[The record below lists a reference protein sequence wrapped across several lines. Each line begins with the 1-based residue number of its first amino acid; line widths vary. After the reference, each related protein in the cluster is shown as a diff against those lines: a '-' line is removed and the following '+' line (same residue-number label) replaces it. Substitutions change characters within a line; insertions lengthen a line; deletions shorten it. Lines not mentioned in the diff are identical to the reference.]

1 MCGISGFIIK
11 KANNHID
18 LNVLK
23 KMVSKLS
30 HRGPDNKGFW
40 KNDNNTQFIGHSRLS
55 ILDLSE
61 RGSQPMKSSS
71 GRYVISYN
79 GEIYNHL
86 EIRKYL
92 NKKKKVNWKSSS
104 DTETIL
110 ESFEVLGIYET
121 VQRLHGMFAF
131 CVIDVKRNILN
142 LVRDKFGE
150 KPLYYGLQN
159 ENFVF
164 ASELKSINSFPYFEK
179 KICNKSLNYFFNFSY
194 VPEPLSIYEK
204 IYKLEAGTILS
215 FDLSK
220 NQILKKI
227 QRRI

>member
-92 NKKKKVNWKSSS
+92 NKKKSKLEKFFWY
-104 DTETIL
+104 ETIL

-121 VQRLHGMFAF
+121 VQRLLE
-131 CVIDVKRNILN
+131 CL
-142 LVRDKFGE
+142 L
-150 KPLYYGLQN
+150 
-159 ENFVF
+159 FV
-164 ASELKSINSFPYFEK
+164 
-179 KICNKSLNYFFNFSY
+179 
-194 VPEPLSIYEK
+194 
-204 IYKLEAGTILS
+204 
-215 FDLSK
+215 
-220 NQILKKI
+220 
-227 QRRI
+227 

>member
-79 GEIYNHL
+79 GEIDTHV

-92 NKKKKVNWKSSS
+92 NKKKKCKG
-104 DTETIL
+104 E
-110 ESFEVLGIYET
+110 
-121 VQRLHGMFAF
+121 MFF
-131 CVIDVKRNILN
+131 
-142 LVRDKFGE
+142 
-150 KPLYYGLQN
+150 
-159 ENFVF
+159 
-164 ASELKSINSFPYFEK
+164 
-179 KICNKSLNYFFNFSY
+179 
-194 VPEPLSIYEK
+194 
-204 IYKLEAGTILS
+204 
-215 FDLSK
+215 
-220 NQILKKI
+220 
-227 QRRI
+227 